1 MWLHSLKVAQLLR
14 SAACLHTNQSRSYLN
29 HLVHRQVSLYQVLHH
44 SQPPKTQLF
53 LSEMKLY
60 VPSLASIPKC
70 RFSSTARVITRCCF
84 HRTGQSEPAWRCV
97 HQRTPSAE
105 PHPPQDRGDGC
116 SRSPTLRH
124 LATTASITRLCV
136 QDTKPLPGDWQHSA
150 RGYRG

>member
-1 MWLHSLKVAQLLR
+1 MGPNLR
-14 SAACLHTNQSRSYLN
+14 YYSGNYMMGLRD
-29 HLVHRQVSLYQVLHH
+29 
-44 SQPPKTQLF
+44 
-53 LSEMKLY
+53 
-60 VPSLASIPKC
+60 KC
-70 RFSSTARVITRCCF
+70 RAQVVSDVKAPLSNSPRHIQAHSHLPLLVCISKCQFSIRARVITRCYC

-105 PHPPQDRGDGC
+105 PHSPQDRGDGC

-124 LATTASITRLCV
+124 LATTASVTRLCV